1 MRVFGKNQQVSKD
14 RENQNRSTGNV
25 GLGAA
30 DFSSS
35 VRSRSFAATKGMS
48 SVGRSIIGHGVT
60 ITGDVVSKGEVLLEG
75 DVEGDVHCKSLH
87 VGDQS
92 SLTGN
97 VVAEEIML
105 HGRMKGSINCNDV
118 LLKSDAYFE
127 GDINCKS
134 LAVEEGAQFLG
145 QSAPSGKP
153 PAGVKASRAP
163 DTRPSVLD
171 LAGDELKT
179 DAPKKSVV

>member
-14 RENQNRSTGNV
+14 RENQNSSTGNV
-25 GLGAA
+25 GLGVA

-75 DVEGDVHCKSLH
+75 DVEGDIHCKSLH

-97 VVAEEIML
+97 VVAEEVTL

-118 LLKSDAYFE
+118 FLKSDAYFE

-134 LAVEEGAQFLG
+134 LAVEEGATFLG
-145 QSAPSGKP
+145 QSLPSDDP
-153 PAGVKASRAP
+153 L
-163 DTRPSVLD
+163 TRPAVSGAPATESTAAS
-171 LAGDELKT
+171 LARVGLEA
-179 DAPKKSVV
+179 DAPKKAVI

>member
-1 MRVFGKNQQVSKD
+1 MLGKNQTSSEAKEDPD
-14 RENQNRSTGNV
+14 RSPNSV
-25 GLGAA
+25 GSGVA

-35 VRSRSFAATKGMS
+35 VRSKSYRAAKS
-48 SVGRSIIGHGVT
+48 SSSAGRSIIGYGVT

-75 DVEGDVHCKSLH
+75 DVEGDIHCKSMH
-87 VGDQS
+87 VGVQS

-97 VVAEEIML
+97 VVAEEVTL

-134 LAVEEGAQFLG
+134 LAVEEGATFLG
-145 QSAPSGKP
+145 QSLPSDDPLTRPTVRGAPATESTAASL
-153 PAGVKASRAP
+153 AGVGLEA
-163 DTRPSVLD
+163 
-171 LAGDELKT
+171 
-179 DAPKKSVV
+179 DAPKKAVI